1 MKDFNKNLQD
11 GLYFLL
17 YPDGTKIVNIPGTK
31 TPFTLQAYK
40 DALGKAFQRI
50 TVYICSAQDFYSQ
63 DISTDSSDT
72 EVTITSGSAA
82 KICSADTVAELS
94 DSDAPGTSGGAMG
107 TACYSKY
114 TELYAPIVIEDD
126 EDSDSEGASQDFV
139 KDPEG
144 EHKSVSEIIANLA
157 LQIDHKAISR
167 FNICRSE
174 IWDGAVR
181 GFKRGTFS
189 EAKDLLVKFSD
200 DEGRFEEGLDTG
212 GPKREFLSLLMKTLS
227 SRPIFDGP
235 PESRYIVY
243 NSTAIREDEYRLAGM
258 MIAVS
263 IVHGGPAPNFL
274 SQDLV
279 NYISGQPTFKGS
291 VGDITDEEIGK
302 VLKEIQNASSLET
315 LQDLIVGNSTMLQ
328 TAGCFRHIKSV
339 KEKDSVVTEYL
350 KWYIIDR
357 NHSAIE
363 RFKDGLGSLQFLSA
377 LQQYPTVLTPVLC
390 HSDTKL
396 SAADIESLFK
406 PELSLKGSNMR
417 AQQNKT
423 ISFWADYLLDCEA
436 NESAITLEE
445 IFMFATGLPHMPP
458 SGMDPQP
465 CLQFISNS
473 KYPMANTCANTLKLP
488 ILDSYNTFKE
498 NMNFGIKN
506 SPGFGLCLIGQH
518 FANTVPTQ

>member
-1 MKDFNKNLQD
+1 
-11 GLYFLL
+11 
-17 YPDGTKIVNIPGTK
+17 
-31 TPFTLQAYK
+31 
-40 DALGKAFQRI
+40 
-50 TVYICSAQDFYSQ
+50 
-63 DISTDSSDT
+63 
-72 EVTITSGSAA
+72 
-82 KICSADTVAELS
+82 
-94 DSDAPGTSGGAMG
+94 
-107 TACYSKY
+107 
-114 TELYAPIVIEDD
+114 
-126 EDSDSEGASQDFV
+126 
-139 KDPEG
+139 
-144 EHKSVSEIIANLA
+144 
-157 LQIDHKAISR
+157 
-167 FNICRSE
+167 
-174 IWDGAVR
+174 
-181 GFKRGTFS
+181 
-189 EAKDLLVKFSD
+189 
-200 DEGRFEEGLDTG
+200 
-212 GPKREFLSLLMKTLS
+212 
-227 SRPIFDGP
+227 
-235 PESRYIVY
+235 
-243 NSTAIREDEYRLAGM
+243 
-258 MIAVS
+258 
-263 IVHGGPAPNFL
+263 
-274 SQDLV
+274 
-279 NYISGQPTFKGS
+279 
-291 VGDITDEEIGK
+291 
-302 VLKEIQNASSLET
+302 
-315 LQDLIVGNSTMLQ
+315 MLQ

-363 RFKDGLGSLQFLSA
+363 RFKDGLDSLQFLSA

-445 IFMFATGLPHMPP
+445 IFMFATGLPRMPP

-506 SPGFGLCLIGQH
+506 SPGFGC
-518 FANTVPTQ
+518 V